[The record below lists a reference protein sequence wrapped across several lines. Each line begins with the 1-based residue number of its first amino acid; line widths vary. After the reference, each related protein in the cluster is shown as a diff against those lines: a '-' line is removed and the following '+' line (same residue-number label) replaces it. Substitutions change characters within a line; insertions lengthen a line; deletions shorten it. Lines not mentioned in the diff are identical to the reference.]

1 MSASALRYAIGSFA
15 ATDVSAMSVS
25 AIRVP
30 LVFIEIDAW
39 AEMTV
44 STSVVVNQAI
54 TINAQSSVSVNAVR
68 FPIAKILFAANSGFT
83 VSAILKWSPEPDT
96 SETWTSIPD
105 QSEDWTA
112 VSDNSTSWAAQSDT
126 PESWTPISDNSETWQ
141 IAA

>member
-1 MSASALRYAIGSFA
+1 
-15 ATDVSAMSVS
+15 MSVS

-44 STSVVVNQAI
+44 STSVIVNQAV
-54 TINAQSSVSVNAVR
+54 TINAESSVSINAVR
-68 FPIAKILFAANSGFT
+68 IPVAQILFAADSGFT

>member
-1 MSASALRYAIGSFA
+1 M
-15 ATDVSAMSVS
+15 TVS

-30 LVFIEIDAW
+30 LIFIEIDAW

-44 STSVVVNQAI
+44 STSVVVNQAV

-68 FPIAKILFAANSGFT
+68 YQFPQVLFTADSIFT
-83 VSAILKWSPEPDT
+83 VSANLKWLPEPDT

-105 QSEDWTA
+105 TSEVWTA
-112 VSDNSTSWAAQSDT
+112 VSDDATSWAAQSDT
-126 PESWTPISDNSETWQ
+126 PETWTPISENSETWQ